1 MSDYVSLA
9 VALLL
14 IFCAGLGLRWV
25 LTLVRVPPRVATTV
39 SATLALLTAGWVI
52 LFALAMRNP

>member
-14 IFCAGLGLRWV
+14 ILCAGLGLRWV
-25 LTLVRVPPRVATTV
+25 LTL
-39 SATLALLTAGWVI
+39 ALLTAGWVT